1 MKKVKFF
8 FIEYVPASNALDD
21 FDEVARFAPD
31 MIKNAREVLKN
42 LQNNSRGGPFSY
54 YLGAV
59 LDQCQKL
66 ILSPNFD
73 QLGYYP
79 GCLLDNYLL
88 YNDDTCTY
96 IIIQEK
102 YLNEWSST
110 LMATK
115 TNDRKLVDD
124 FFKTQDEVL
133 NEINAE

>member
-1 MKKVKFF
+1 MK
-8 FIEYVPASNALDD
+8 IEK
-21 FDEVARFAPD
+21 E
-31 MIKNAREVLKN
+31 IT
-42 LQNNSRGGPFSY
+42 
-54 YLGAV
+54 

-66 ILSPNFD
+66 ILNPYLD

-79 GCLLDNYLL
+79 GSLLDNYLL

-133 NEINAE
+133 SEINAE